1 VQWLTPEIS
10 ATWEVDGDQEDHGS
24 RPAQIKVSE
33 ISSQQAIPAT
43 QEAQGG
49 GSWGRHQK
57 KKKKKVTPYLRDNLK
72 AKKAEGMSQVVECLP
87 SKYKVLSSSPRTTR
101 KLKINRMK

>member
-1 VQWLTPEIS
+1 VQRLTPEIS

-49 GSWGRHQK
+49 GSWGRQQ
-57 KKKKKVTPYLRDNLK
+57 KKKVTPYLRDNLK